1 MTFSVAGALRHLETM
16 SLGRRL
22 NTNLF
27 FKGIAMTHDV
37 REVLVGVLVLLGVG
51 LLLAYIAVG
60 KPVAATVTESDYTL
74 NATFNRVDGLLL
86 GAEVRMGGIRVGT
99 VEGYKLGADYRA
111 VMTVRV
117 NSSVKLPL
125 DSSIAI
131 HTDGLFGAKF
141 VVLEAG
147 GDEENLSPG
156 SEVEYT
162 QDPVIISDLL
172 DLIIS
177 QGQTAQEKRSDGKNE
192 KKVGAAGTQGVN

>member
-1 MTFSVAGALRHLETM
+1 
-16 SLGRRL
+16 
-22 NTNLF
+22 LF
-27 FKGIAMTHDV
+27 FKGITMTHDV
-37 REVLVGVLVLLGVG
+37 REVLVGVLTLLGVG
-51 LLLAYIAVG
+51 LVLAYIAGG

-74 NATFNRVDGLLL
+74 NATFNRVDGLLP
-86 GAEVRMGGIRVGT
+86 GAEVRMGGIQVGT
-99 VEGYKLGADYRA
+99 VEGYKLGQDYRA
-111 VMTVRV
+111 VLTVRV

-172 DLIIS
+172 ELIIS
-177 QGQTAQEKRSDGKNE
+177 QGRAAQEKRFEEKNA
-192 KKVGAAGTQGVN
+192 KKTNATGTQGVK